1 METPDDLPPTEEH
14 ILADFD
20 VHLQQASA
28 GQRFVN
34 LFIDAIGFYIFIFI
48 LATAAPG
55 FARGLFGYG
64 ESPMGTVVGRLMG
77 NFLYGVYMGALETVL
92 KGKSLGKLVT
102 RTRAVEQD
110 GSPLTPRTA
119 ILRGLSRAV
128 PFEPFSAF
136 GSPSYPW
143 HDRWTHSFVIDEKAS
158 IIP

>member
-20 VHLQQASA
+20 VQLQQAST
-28 GQRFVN
+28 GQRFLN
-34 LFIDAIGFYIFIFI
+34 LLIDAVGFYIFIFI
-48 LATAAPG
+48 LASLAPG
-55 FARGLFGYG
+55 FARNLFGYG
-64 ESPMGTVVGRLMG
+64 DSPMGTISGRLMA
-77 NFLYGVYMGALETVL
+77 NFLYGVYMGLLETVM
-92 KGKSLGKLVT
+92 KGKSFGKLVT
-102 RTRAVEQD
+102 RTRAVEHD

-158 IIP
+158 ITP

>member
-1 METPDDLPPTEEH
+1 METPENLPPTEEH
-14 ILADFD
+14 LLAEFD
-20 VHLQQASA
+20 VNLQQATS
-28 GQRFVN
+28 GQRIAN
-34 LFIDAIGFYIFIFI
+34 LFIDAIGFYVCIFI
-48 LATAAPG
+48 LALMMPG
-55 FARGLFGYG
+55 FFRNLLGYG
-64 ESPMGTVVGRLMG
+64 ESPMGTITGRLMG
-77 NFLYGVYMGALETVL
+77 NFLYGVYMGALETIL
-92 KGKSLGKLVT
+92 KGKSFGKLVT

-158 IIP
+158 IIS